1 MLQQGKY
8 GMQRIGDCY
17 DSDFCQISEEPPTAM
32 RMLSDV
38 AKEEVI
44 AIYIG
49 QCPAKVTHRFGVTLV
64 LYSSDAT
71 DSDWL
76 GDIPISPP
84 AIPATEAVHSLFT
97 LPRPGD
103 GVLGAG
109 RFVVF
114 PCCLGLGVEGC
125 AEHKSGL
132 DRRAISLEFFIRTL
146 LRLAKKGAE
155 SKGDFWTM

>member
-76 GDIPISPP
+76 GDIDTGTRHSGHRSSTQSLHPTTTWRWGVGCG
-84 AIPATEAVHSLFT
+84 AICSFPL
-97 LPRPGD
+97 LPR
-103 GVLGAG
+103 LG
-109 RFVVF
+109 
-114 PCCLGLGVEGC
+114 C
-125 AEHKSGL
+125 
-132 DRRAISLEFFIRTL
+132 
-146 LRLAKKGAE
+146 
-155 SKGDFWTM
+155 